1 MLPQSNPVKINVFGR
16 CAGNPQMGRQWLIKP
31 WWIQE
36 FSWWIHYIHQPK
48 RDQELSIDM
57 SEILVSNDCSIKNIE
72 FSQIHHRFSM
82 IFHFSRCCSLICF
95 GHCGCQ
101 TSNQLRR
108 GGAHPLRRG
117 WEEFEAGRQGYG
129 RPWAAWGA
137 SVTDGFR
144 LGFASNKWWTMVGP
158 DLCGWKPSVIRNTP
172 RKSWFMELIWIYAS
186 WDHGVLNIRDEI

>member
-1 MLPQSNPVKINVFGR
+1 MGHHLADSPLRYVTPIQPCQNQLFWVAAQGTLGSLSHRPPVVDR
-16 CAGNPQMGRQWLIKP
+16 
-31 WWIQE
+31 
-36 FSWWIHYIHQPK
+36 WIHHIHQPK

-57 SEILVSNDCSIKNIE
+57 NEILVSNDCSIKNIE

-137 SVTDGFR
+137 SVSP
-144 LGFASNKWWTMVGP
+144 LPMGFALVS
-158 DLCGWKPSVIRNTP
+158 P
-172 RKSWFMELIWIYAS
+172 RKYGGPWWARTFVS
-186 WDHGVLNIRDEI
+186 GNQV